1 MPSINDYIN
10 RFRDG
15 LFSSRKQLS
24 GIAFIDLEVA
34 LDGKSV
40 HDYGA
45 MKEPDNMF
53 HSGSRRD
60 FERFIFEAEFVCG
73 HNIINHDL
81 KYLVDFKEIKS
92 KKAID
97 TLYLSPLLFPKRPYH
112 KLLKDDKL
120 QTEEVN
126 NPLNDCLK
134 ARDLFYD
141 EVNAFRALSQEL
153 QSIYHGLLHKKNEFA
168 SFFDFIQFNPTEYQ
182 LDTLIQQA
190 FQGKICLHSPIE
202 MLVKEHPV
210 ELAYSLALISTSDNY
225 SVTPPWLLHQFPGI
239 ENILKLLC
247 STPCHDHHCKHCESK
262 LNIHSGL
269 KDIFGF
275 DEFRTYEGEPLQEKA
290 VQAAVNGESLLA
302 IFPTGGGK
310 SLTFQLPAIMTGR
323 AVHGLTV
330 VISPLQSLMKDQ
342 VDNLA
347 EQGITDVVTINGL
360 LDPVSRANAFDRVA
374 DGSAALLYIAPEM
387 LRSKTIEKLLL
398 SRNVVRFVIDEAHC
412 FSSWGQDFRVDYLY
426 IGDFI
431 HNLQE
436 KKRLPRPIPIS
447 CFTATAKQKVIT
459 DISDY
464 FKRKLDVD
472 LELFAS
478 SSARKNLQYSV
489 LYAETEEEKY
499 NTLRNLIIGN
509 QCPTIVYVS
518 RTRKTRELA
527 QKLTSDGIEALPFNG
542 KMDANEKIANQNDF
556 IANHVQVMVAT
567 SAFGMGVDKK
577 DVGMVI
583 HYDISDSLEN
593 YVQEAGRAGRDPKTA
608 AKCYVLYSDHDLD
621 KHFILLN
628 QTKVSISEIQQVWSA
643 IKNLTKQR
651 KHVSCSALEI
661 AREAGWNDEVS
672 DIETRVR
679 TAIAALE
686 EAGYVSRGNNVPHVF
701 ATGIMVKNMDEAHQ
715 RIDKSRLFVD
725 DKEKQNAIRI
735 IKSLISS
742 KSRATSL
749 EDDAESRVDYL
760 ADRLG
765 MSKQSVIGTINLMR
779 QEGILADSKDMSA
792 YIEHSENKTKQVF
805 EQFAK
810 LELFLLNTLAN
821 AENDFSF
828 KEINEK
834 ASEAKIVSSIKRIK
848 SLLYY
853 LSVKAYIRKKE
864 NAYSGMV
871 RAVLCQETEKTLQ
884 RCQRRHEICRFVID
898 RLYASAMANPR
909 SPEQS
914 GTLVQFSVITLLKE
928 LEAHQN
934 NVLFQSQEKYHIE
947 EIEDSLLY
955 LSKIGA
961 LRLEGGFLVI
971 YNAMEVHRLKE
982 MKYRYKIEDY
992 RMLDEFYKQKRQQIH
1007 IVGEYANMMVRDYD
1021 AALQYVQDYFQ
1032 MDYKKFISKY
1042 FHGKRLEEI
1051 DRNITPEKYRK
1062 LFGALSEKQRSII
1075 EDKQSKY
1082 IVVAAGPGSGKTRVL
1097 VHKLASLLLL
1107 EDVKHEQLL
1116 MLTFSRAAATEF
1128 KERLIELIG
1137 NAASFVE
1144 IKTFHAF
1151 SFDLLGKIGNLEES
1165 EDVVR
1170 RAAEMIENG
1179 EAEQGRI
1186 NKAVLVIDE
1195 AQDMDKDEYSLVR
1208 ALMKNN
1214 EEMRVIAVGDDDQNI
1229 YEFRGSDSRYMQAFI
1244 DEMQATKYEMTDNYR
1259 SCQQIVSF
1267 ANRFAQGISRR
1278 MKTSPCVAVSKDPGM
1293 VQITQ
1298 YKSEH
1303 LEIPL
1308 VNNVLATYNNER
1320 ACVLTNKNEEAARI
1334 VGLLKKQGIR
1344 AKLIQSTEG
1353 FRFSNLAEVRYF
1365 LKHVNQN
1372 QDSPVISDEQWMQA
1386 KQDTLSNY
1394 ETSTCLDYIK
1404 VLFENFEKT
1413 NRVKYRI
1420 DLMEFVFESNLE
1432 DFCGKDHQTVF
1443 VSTIHKSKGREF
1455 DTVYMLLDGEL
1466 VNSDEQTR
1474 KLYVGMTRAKQR
1486 LFIHCNTGIFNH
1498 IKSESVV
1505 FVQDTNQYPL
1515 PEEITLPLTFKD
1527 VYLDFFKG
1535 KKNQILKLRSGQPLQ
1550 FDNGYL
1556 LLPSSEKVAYISNKI
1571 REELLRWNDKSYFV
1585 KSAKIN
1591 FIVAWKG
1598 KEDTEETAVLLP
1610 ELVLKKNN

>member
-24 GIAFIDLEVA
+24 GIAFIDLEVT

-134 ARDLFYD
+134 TRDLFYD

-478 SSARKNLQYSV
+478 SSTRKNLQYSV

-499 NTLRNLIIGN
+499 NTLRSLIIGN

-898 RLYASAMANPR
+898 RLYASATANPR

-1298 YKSEH
+1298 YESEH

-1334 VGLLKKQGIR
+1334 VGLLTKQGIR

-1365 LKHVNQN
+1365 FKHVNQN

-1413 NRVKYRI
+1413 NRVKYRS

-1556 LLPSSEKVAYISNKI
+1556 LLPSGEKVAYISNKI

-1610 ELVLKKNN
+1610 ELVLKKYN